1 MYSLSKTSIYSNI
14 PLFHLCPLYQMDK
27 KSNVLFLL
35 FSIIFTG
42 LESLFYI
49 SSLILIV
56 FWLLFTVLLS
66 FVAETHAV
74 KGSHRHHHGST
85 KLFVFGDSY
94 ADTGNS
100 RNLFSSSWK
109 EPYGIT
115 FPGKPTGRFSDGRV
129 LTDYIGALSL
139 SLSHTNT
146 IVILNKNEYKLKD
159 VTYNAFLLEILP
171 TMEFNHLLFISY
183 Y

>member
-1 MYSLSKTSIYSNI
+1 M
-14 PLFHLCPLYQMDK
+14 
-27 KSNVLFLL
+27 
-35 FSIIFTG
+35 
-42 LESLFYI
+42 
-49 SSLILIV
+49 
-56 FWLLFTVLLS
+56 S

-74 KGSHRHHHGST
+74 KGSHRHHHGLT

-129 LTDYIGALSL
+129 LTDYIGALS
-139 SLSHTNT
+139 HTNT
-146 IVILNKNEYKLKD
+146 IVILNKKEYKLKD
-159 VTYNAFLLEILP
+159 VTCNAFLLEILL
-171 TMEFNHLLFISY
+171 TMEFNHLLFTSY